1 MCALSIA
8 RSREYVTVKKDLSGL
23 FRKENTMF
31 QAFKL
36 AYRNVGRNKTRSL
49 LSSLAVGIGMAL
61 LLLMASVLEGEMKGA
76 LDNTIRLQSGHLQIR
91 PASYEEN
98 KISLKW
104 EDLIANPDQ
113 LVQQVKS
120 LSQVTVATPRLV
132 ASSILTVSDES
143 KGVQI
148 LGIEPDSAANQPFR
162 EGMLSGEFIK
172 ADDREGILVGNV
184 LADKLH
190 IHVNDK
196 VNLLVTTSN
205 GDVNEQLFTVRG
217 IFTTRTPAYDE
228 STIFMPLAKA
238 QAITATENHA
248 STIFVTLQDI
258 NQTDAVAKALQGNNY
273 KILTWR
279 EQNAFITQFEDFANA
294 FFIILYLIV
303 LGITATVVTN
313 TLVMAVFERTRE
325 IGILSA
331 IGMKGRGIMAQ
342 FLAEAALLATGGVI
356 GGLII
361 GGAAVAYFTVYGI
374 YIGDYGLTGVLFE
387 DHIYAH
393 LTLQNTI
400 TLAILTYIITLIASL
415 YPARLAARLEP
426 VEALHGLGD

>member
-1 MCALSIA
+1 MIQ
-8 RSREYVTVKKDLSGL
+8 V
-23 FRKENTMF
+23 
-31 QAFKL
+31 FKL

-49 LSSLAVGIGMAL
+49 LSSLAVGVGMAL
-61 LLLMASVLEGEMKGA
+61 LLLMVSVLEGEMTGA
-76 LDNTIRLQSGHLQIR
+76 LQNTIRLQSGHLQIR
-91 PASYEEN
+91 PASYEEG

-104 EDLIANPDQ
+104 EDMITDPDQ
-113 LVQQVKS
+113 VAEQIKS
-120 LSQVTVATPRLV
+120 LSQVIVATPRLI
-132 ASSILTVSDES
+132 ASSILTISDES

-148 LGIEPDSAANQPFR
+148 LGIDPDSAANQPFR
-162 EGMLSGEFIK
+162 DGMIAGEFIQ
-172 ADDREGILVGNV
+172 ADDREGILIGNILAEKLSLSVG
-184 LADKLH
+184 
-190 IHVNDK
+190 DK

-217 IFTTRTPAYDE
+217 IFTTRTPGYDE

-248 STIFVTLQDI
+248 STIFVLLQ
-258 NQTDAVAKALQGNNY
+258 NSEQAELVAQAIQSDNY

-279 EQNAFITQFEDFANA
+279 EQNVFITQFEDYANA
-294 FFIILYLIV
+294 FFVVLYLIV

-374 YIGDYGLTGVLFE
+374 YIGDYGVTGVLFE
-387 DHIYAH
+387 DRIYAH

-400 TLAILTYIITLIASL
+400 NLAIATYVITLIASL
-415 YPARLAARLEP
+415 YPARLAARMEP
-426 VEALHGLGD
+426 VEALHGLGA

>member
-1 MCALSIA
+1 MI
-8 RSREYVTVKKDLSGL
+8 
-23 FRKENTMF
+23 

-36 AYRNVGRNKTRSL
+36 AYRNIGRNKTRSL
-49 LSSLAVGIGMAL
+49 LSSLAVGVGMAL
-61 LLLMASVLEGEMKGA
+61 LLLMVSVLEGEMTGA
-76 LDNTIRLQSGHLQIR
+76 LQNTIRLQSGHLQIR
-91 PASYEEN
+91 PASYDEN

-104 EDLIANPDQ
+104 EDLIANPEE
-113 LVQQVKS
+113 VAARIES
-120 LSQVTVATPRLV
+120 LPQVTVAAPRLT
-132 ASSILTVSDES
+132 ASAILTISDES

-148 LGIEPDSAANQPFR
+148 LGILPDSAANQPFR
-162 EGMLSGEFIK
+162 DGMLSGEFIK
-172 ADDREGILVGNV
+172 ADDREGILIGNI
-184 LADKLH
+184 LADKLGLN
-190 IHVNDK
+190 VNDK

-205 GDVNEQLFTVRG
+205 GDVNEQPFTVRG
-217 IFTTRTPAYDE
+217 IFTTRTPGYDE
-228 STIFMPLAKA
+228 STIFMPIAKA
-238 QAITATENHA
+238 QAITATANHA
-248 STIFVTLQDI
+248 STIFVLLQNSNDAE
-258 NQTDAVAKALQGNNY
+258 AVAQALQSDNF

-279 EQNAFITQFEDFANA
+279 DQNQFIVQFEDYANA

-361 GGAAVAYFTVYGI
+361 GGAAVAYFTIYGI
-374 YIGDYGLTGVLFE
+374 YIGDYGITGVLFE
-387 DHIYAH
+387 DRIYAH
-393 LTLQNTI
+393 LTLANTI
-400 TLAILTYIITLIASL
+400 NLALVTYVITLVASL

-426 VEALHGLGD
+426 VEALHGSGV

>member
-1 MCALSIA
+1 M
-8 RSREYVTVKKDLSGL
+8 TQ
-23 FRKENTMF
+23 T
-31 QAFKL
+31 FKL
-36 AYRNVGRNKTRSL
+36 AFRNVGRNKTRSI
-49 LSSLAVGIGMAL
+49 LSALAVGIGMSL

-76 LDNTIRLQSGHLQIR
+76 LDNTIRLQSGHLQVR
-91 PASYEEN
+91 PSSYDEN

-104 EDLIANPDQ
+104 EDLIENPDQ
-113 LVQQVKS
+113 VAEQIKA
-120 LSQVTVATPRLV
+120 LSQVTVATPRLI

-162 EGMLSGEFIK
+162 DGMLAGEFIR
-172 ADDREGILVGNV
+172 ADDREGILIGNI
-184 LADKLH
+184 LAEKLNLN
-190 IHVNDK
+190 VNDK

-205 GDVNEQLFTVRG
+205 GDVNEQLFTIRG
-217 IFTTRTPAYDE
+217 IFTTRTPGYDE

-248 STIFVTLQDI
+248 STIFVLLQ
-258 NQTDAVAKALQGNNY
+258 NQDQADAVAQALQSNNL

-279 EQNAFITQFEDFANA
+279 DQNQFVVQFEDFANA

-325 IGILSA
+325 IGILAA

-356 GGLII
+356 FGLLI
-361 GGAAVAYFTVYGI
+361 GGALVAYFTIYGI
-374 YIGDYGLTGVLFE
+374 YIGDYGISGVLFE
-387 DHIYAH
+387 DRIYAH
-393 LTLQNTI
+393 LTLPNVI
-400 TLAILTYIITLIASL
+400 NLAIITYIVTLIASL
-415 YPARLAARLEP
+415 YPARLAAKLEP

>member
-1 MCALSIA
+1 
-8 RSREYVTVKKDLSGL
+8 
-23 FRKENTMF
+23 MF

-61 LLLMASVLEGEMKGA
+61 LLLMVSVLEGEMTGA
-76 LDNTIRLQSGHLQIR
+76 LQNTIRLQSGHLQIR
-91 PASYEEN
+91 PASYEEG

-104 EDLIANPDQ
+104 EDLIASPEQ
-113 LVQQVKS
+113 VAEQVKS
-120 LSQVTVATPRLV
+120 LPQVTVATPRLI
-132 ASSILTVSDES
+132 ASTILTVGNES
-143 KGVQI
+143 KSAQI
-148 LGIEPDSAANQPFR
+148 LGIDPESPANQPFR
-162 EGMLSGEFIK
+162 DGMIAGEFIK
-172 ADDREGILVGNV
+172 ADDREGILIGNV
-184 LADKLH
+184 LADKLQVK
-190 IHVNDK
+190 VNDK

-217 IFTTRTPAYDE
+217 IFTTRTPGYDE

-248 STIFVTLQDI
+248 STIFVMLQDGA
-258 NQTDAVAKALQGNNY
+258 QADAVAQALQSDNY
-273 KILTWR
+273 QILTWR
-279 EQNAFITQFEDFANA
+279 EQNVFITQFEDFANA
-294 FFIILYLIV
+294 FFIVLYLIV

-325 IGILSA
+325 IGILAA

-361 GGAAVAYFTVYGI
+361 GGALVAYFTVYGI
-374 YIGDYGLTGVLFE
+374 YIGDYGISGVLFE

-400 TLAILTYIITLIASL
+400 NLAIVTYIITLIASL
-415 YPARLAARLEP
+415 YPARLAARMEP
-426 VEALHGLGD
+426 VEALHGSGV

>member
-1 MCALSIA
+1 M
-8 RSREYVTVKKDLSGL
+8 Y
-23 FRKENTMF
+23 

-36 AYRNVGRNKTRSL
+36 AFRNLGRNKSRSL
-49 LSSLAVGIGMAL
+49 LSALAVGVGMAL
-61 LLLMASVLEGEMKGA
+61 LLLMVSVLEGEMTGA
-76 LDNTIRLQSGHLQIR
+76 LQNTIRLQSGHLQIR
-91 PASYEEN
+91 PESYEEG

-104 EDLIANPDQ
+104 EDMIADPNQ
-113 LVQQVKS
+113 VAQQIKS
-120 LSQVTVATPRLV
+120 LPQVTVATPRLV
-132 ASSILTVSDES
+132 ASSILTLSDES

-148 LGIEPDSAANQPFR
+148 LGIDPDSAANQPFR
-162 EGMLSGEFIK
+162 DGMIAGEFIK
-172 ADDREGILVGNV
+172 ADDREGILIGNT
-184 LADKLH
+184 LADKLKLKL
-190 IHVNDK
+190 NDK

-205 GDVNEQLFTVRG
+205 GDVNEQLFTIRG
-217 IFTTRTPAYDE
+217 IFTTRTPGYDE
-228 STIFMPLAKA
+228 NTIFMPLAKA

-248 STIFVTLQDI
+248 STIFVLLQNSEDAE
-258 NQTDAVAKALQGNNY
+258 AVAQALQSNKY

-279 EQNAFITQFEDFANA
+279 EQNVFITQFEDYANA
-294 FFIILYLIV
+294 FSVVLYLIV

-325 IGILSA
+325 IGILAA

-374 YIGDYGLTGVLFE
+374 YIGDYGMTGVLFE

-393 LTLQNTI
+393 LTLGNTI
-400 TLAILTYIITLIASL
+400 NLTIVTYIITLIASL
-415 YPARLAARLEP
+415 YPASLAARMEP
-426 VEALHGLGD
+426 VEALHGLGE

>member
-1 MCALSIA
+1 ML
-8 RSREYVTVKKDLSGL
+8 
-23 FRKENTMF
+23 

-36 AYRNVGRNKTRSL
+36 AFRNLGRNKSRSL
-49 LSSLAVGIGMAL
+49 LSALAVSIGMAL
-61 LLLMASVLEGEMKGA
+61 LLLMVSVLEGEMSGA
-76 LDNTIRLQSGHLQIR
+76 LQNTIRLQSGHLQIR

-104 EDLIANPDQ
+104 EDLIENPEQ
-113 LVQQVKS
+113 LVEKLKS
-120 LSQVTVATPRLV
+120 LPQITVATPRLT
-132 ASSILTVSDES
+132 ASAILTAGDES
-143 KGVQI
+143 KGVQL

-162 EGMLSGEFIK
+162 DGMLSGEFIN
-172 ADDREGILVGNV
+172 ADDREGILIGNT
-184 LADKLH
+184 LSEKLNLK
-190 IHVNDK
+190 VNDK

-205 GDVNEQLFTVRG
+205 GDVNEQLFTIRG
-217 IFTTRTPAYDE
+217 IFTTRTPGYDE
-228 STIFMPLAKA
+228 STVFMPLTKA
-238 QAITATENHA
+238 QAITATESHA
-248 STIFVTLQDI
+248 STIFVLLQNSD
-258 NQTDAVAKALQGNNY
+258 QADAVAKALQSNNY

-279 EQNAFITQFEDFANA
+279 EQNQFVVQFEDYANA
-294 FFIILYLIV
+294 FFIIIYLIV

-393 LTLQNTI
+393 LTLANTI
-400 TLAILTYIITLIASL
+400 NLAIVTYIITLIASL